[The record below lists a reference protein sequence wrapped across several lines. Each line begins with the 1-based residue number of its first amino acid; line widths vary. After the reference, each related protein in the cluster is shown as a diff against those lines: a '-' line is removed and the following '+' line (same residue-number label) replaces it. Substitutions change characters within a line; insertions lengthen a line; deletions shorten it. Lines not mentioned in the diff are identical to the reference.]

1 MAFLTEKELKLY
13 LLIVAAVTILVL
25 GVTVTIMFLR
35 NRPVDI
41 SMEANSVPFG
51 PTGIESLDPAKG
63 VFNQLV
69 LPEEFSRLYQRE
81 WKPFRP
87 RFQAWNKAQVDEF
100 WLDPGE
106 LVRKELEART
116 DREMEDFFEELP

>member
-1 MAFLTEKELKLY
+1 MAFLTGKELKLY
-13 LLIVAAVTILVL
+13 LLIVAAVTVLVL
-25 GVTVTIMFLR
+25 GATMTIMFFR
-35 NRPVDI
+35 NRPRETPVGV
-41 SMEANSVPFG
+41 SFVPPG
-51 PTGIESLDPAKG
+51 STGIESLDPAKE

-69 LPEEFSRLYQRE
+69 LPEEFGQLYHRE

-87 RFQAWNKAQVDEF
+87 RSGAWNMEQVDEF

-116 DREMEDFFEELP
+116 DDEMDNFFKDLP